1 MGLASDIAQY
11 LDHLAIERGLSG
23 NTLSAY
29 RRDLSKYSVY
39 LESRAIAE
47 LEVVNSGVIAD
58 FLAQLRGQFGLS
70 ASSSARTLVAVR
82 GLHRFLAREKGVA
95 NPAKEVAIPRIAQR
109 LPKAISLDDIERILA
124 NVAPGE
130 RASRDLALL
139 EFLYGVGARISEA
152 VDLNLADLDLLSELV
167 RLRGKGGKER
177 IVPIG
182 SQAIN
187 AINAYLVR
195 GRPVLAKLPSTA
207 LFLNNRGGR
216 LSRQSAWSILKAAAL
231 KADLSILIT
240 PHTLRHSFA
249 THLLENGADIRVV
262 QELLGHSSIATT
274 QIYTLVTVE
283 RLREVYATT
292 HPRAH

>member
-1 MGLASDIAQY
+1 MGLSSDIAQY
-11 LDHLAIERGLSG
+11 LDHLAIERGLSS
-23 NTLSAY
+23 NTLAAY
-29 RRDLSKYSVY
+29 RRDLRKYSEY
-39 LESRAIAE
+39 LESQAIAG
-47 LEVVNSGVIAD
+47 LEVVDSGVIAD

-82 GLHRFLAREKGVA
+82 GLHRFLAREKGLA

-109 LPKAISLDDIERILA
+109 LPKAISLNDIERILS

-130 RASRDLALL
+130 RTSRDLALL

-152 VDLNLADLDLLSELV
+152 VELNLADLDLPSELV

-195 GRPVLAKLPSTA
+195 GRPALAKLPSTA
-207 LFLNNRGGR
+207 LFLNIRGGR

-231 KADLSILIT
+231 KADLSSLIT
-240 PHTLRHSFA
+240 PHTFRHSFA

>member
-1 MGLASDIAQY
+1 MGIASDIAQY
-11 LDHLAIERGLSG
+11 LDHLAIERGLSS
-23 NTLSAY
+23 NTLAAY
-29 RRDLSKYSVY
+29 RRDLRKYSGY
-39 LESRAIAE
+39 LESQAIAE
-47 LEVVNSGVIAD
+47 LVVVDSGIIAD

-82 GLHRFLAREKGVA
+82 GLHRFLAREKGLA

-152 VDLNLADLDLLSELV
+152 VELNLAELDLLSGLV

-195 GRPVLAKLPSTA
+195 GRPALAKLPSTA

-231 KADLSILIT
+231 KADLSSLIT

-283 RLREVYATT
+283 RLREVYSTT

>member
-1 MGLASDIAQY
+1 MSLASDIAQY
-11 LDHLAIERGLSG
+11 LDHLAIERGLAE
-23 NTLSAY
+23 NTLLAY
-29 RRDLSKYSVY
+29 RRDLKKYSEY
-39 LESRAIAE
+39 LESQKIVDLA
-47 LEVVNSGVIAD
+47 VVDSGVIAD
-58 FLAQLRGQFGLS
+58 FLAQLRGRVGLS
-70 ASSSARTLVAVR
+70 ASSSARTLVTVR
-82 GLHRFLAREKGVA
+82 GLHRFLTREKGLA
-95 NPAKEVAIPRIAQR
+95 NPAKEVAIPRTGQR
-109 LPKAISLDDIERILA
+109 LPKAISLSEIERILA

-152 VDLNLADLDLLSELV
+152 VQLNMADLDLLSELV

-177 IVPIG
+177 IIPIG
-182 SQAIN
+182 SQAID

-195 GRPVLAKLPSTA
+195 GRPGLAKSTNPA
-207 LFLNNRGGR
+207 LFLNNHGGR
-216 LSRQSAWSILKAAAL
+216 LSRQSAWRILKAAAL
-231 KADLSILIT
+231 KADLSNLVT

>member
-1 MGLASDIAQY
+1 VPIAVDLAQY
-11 LDHLAIERGLSG
+11 LDHLAIERGLAR
-23 NTLSAY
+23 NTLAAY
-29 RRDLSKYSVY
+29 RRDLNKYAIY
-39 LESRAIAE
+39 LETR
-47 LEVVNSGVIAD
+47 EVVELSAVDAGLIAD
-58 FLAQLRGQFGLS
+58 FLAFLRAGGELG
-70 ASSSARTLVAVR
+70 ASSSARVLVTVR
-82 GLHRFLAREKGVA
+82 GLHRFLARESGMT
-95 NPAKEVAIPRIAQR
+95 NPAKEIPIPRVGLR
-109 LPKAISLDDIERILA
+109 LPKAISSADIERVLC
-124 NVAPGE
+124 NVAPGD
-130 RASRDLALL
+130 RSSRDLALL

-152 VDLNLADLDLLSELV
+152 VELNVADLDLESELV

-182 SQAIN
+182 SHAIE

-195 GRPVLAKLPSTA
+195 GRPSLAGPQSQA
-207 LFLNNRGGR
+207 LFLNSRGGR
-216 LSRQSAWSILKAAAL
+216 LSRQSAWAILKAAAKTAGL
-231 KADLSILIT
+231 DQIT

-292 HPRAH
+292 HPRAR

>member
-11 LDHLAIERGLSG
+11 LDHLAIERGLSS
-23 NTLSAY
+23 NTLAAY
-29 RRDLSKYSVY
+29 RRDLRKYSAY
-39 LESRAIAE
+39 LESRAIAG
-47 LEVVNSGVIAD
+47 LEVVDSGVIAD

-82 GLHRFLAREKGVA
+82 GLHRFLAREKGLA

-109 LPKAISLDDIERILA
+109 LPKAISLSDIERILA

-139 EFLYGVGARISEA
+139 EFLYGVGARIGEA
-152 VDLNLADLDLLSELV
+152 VELNLADLDLPSELV

-195 GRPVLAKLPSTA
+195 GRPALAKLPSTA

-231 KADLSILIT
+231 KADLSSLIT
-240 PHTLRHSFA
+240 PHSLRHSFA